1 MNIAHVIFILM
12 ITLITLGANVVLLSG
27 ALANNPDNPDNP
39 KLSYTNNDS
48 KNRKNDRND
57 ILSEVRS
64 IIAISGRA
72 NMSRINDSYT
82 LSPEE
87 RTQMQQTGDLLYD
100 ILIATM
106 VWQKCFQI
114 QAYQYLVETFSSK
127 GENQYTLT
135 NKEKVLYNVQDL
147 TAG

>member
-1 MNIAHVIFILM
+1 M

-39 KLSYTNNDS
+39 NISYTNNDS

-57 ILSEVRS
+57 VLSEVRS

-87 RTQMQQTGDLLYD
+87 RTQMQQTGDLQRLFTKVF
-100 ILIATM
+100 LG
-106 VWQKCFQI
+106 
-114 QAYQYLVETFSSK
+114 YLWVI
-127 GENQYTLT
+127 
-135 NKEKVLYNVQDL
+135 
-147 TAG
+147 